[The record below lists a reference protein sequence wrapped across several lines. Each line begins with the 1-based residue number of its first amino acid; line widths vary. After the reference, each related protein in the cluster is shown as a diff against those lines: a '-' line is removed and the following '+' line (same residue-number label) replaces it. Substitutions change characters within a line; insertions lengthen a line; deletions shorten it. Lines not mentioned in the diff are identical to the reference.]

1 MRSIG
6 KITPDI
12 LNIFHQEAAV
22 EQKRWIL
29 TFLKIHAAAAH
40 RTFVPPAHAPV
51 RTSQFH
57 FRAGLFQSIHGL
69 RLSGSAPDGYA
80 LAHSLYDHGWQESER
95 QNGRH
100 PDSDARST
108 SNHAVIIFRG
118 GINVFRTVFAHD
130 GRADSFRRSS
140 CSLWSRTARIRTAR
154 SSKRE

>member
-29 TFLKIHAAAAH
+29 TFSENSRGSGSPYF
-40 RTFVPPAHAPV
+40 RTAC
-51 RTSQFH
+51 S
-57 FRAGLFQSIHGL
+57 RASSHQSIS
-69 RLSGSAPDGYA
+69 LSRMAFSIDSRATPFWFSSGGYA

-118 GINVFRTVFAHD
+118 GINVFRTVLLMT
-130 GRADSFRRSS
+130 GADSFRRSS